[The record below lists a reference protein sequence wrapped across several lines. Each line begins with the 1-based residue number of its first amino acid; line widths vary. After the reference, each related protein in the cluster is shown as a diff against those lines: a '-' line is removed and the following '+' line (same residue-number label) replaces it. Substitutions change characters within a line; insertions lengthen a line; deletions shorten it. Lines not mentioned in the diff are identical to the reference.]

1 MGARIE
7 ADLHGSGSADLMKV
21 NREGGENGGL
31 PGDSMLLRTDWG
43 TPKFFRFYINE
54 NSKCILFF
62 FFFSGMNHLG

>member
-31 PGDSMLLRTDWG
+31 PGIED
-43 TPKFFRFYINE
+43 
-54 NSKCILFF
+54 C
-62 FFFSGMNHLG
+62 SGQLGVPQRSQQAGKVCGEI